1 MSNYIDH
8 DRLFKELLTNFFQEF
23 MEAFFQDASR
33 LLDYDS
39 LEFLTQEVFVDVT
52 TGEKKYIDILV
63 KTRLL
68 GEEGFVLVHVEP
80 QAKKEK
86 YFARRMFRYFARL
99 FLKYDLRIL
108 PIAVLSHGVKK
119 EEPRSFSI
127 SFPFHK
133 VLEFDF
139 LQLHLKRHGW
149 RDYLKKNNPVAC
161 ALMSCMDY
169 NDEEKVQ
176 LKTEF
181 LKMVLRMR
189 LDPARMQ
196 LIIGFFDTYARLN
209 LQEEEV
215 VQRNL
220 AEELPLEEVKEMTE
234 ILTSYHLRGREEGR
248 VQGRVEGR
256 EEGSITALQRTLIK
270 QSKRKFGAIGSDLE
284 TQIMKSTSIAQLENA
299 LENMFDLDSEEALLK
314 MLKEMPEQQ

>member
-1 MSNYIDH
+1 MGNNIDH
-8 DRLFKELLTNFFQEF
+8 DRLFKELLTNFFREF
-23 MEAFFQDASR
+23 MDAFFPDASR

-39 LEFLTQEVFVDVT
+39 LEFLTQEVFIDVT

-63 KTRLL
+63 KTRLM

-80 QAKKEK
+80 QAQKEK

-108 PIAVLSHGVKK
+108 PIAILSHGVKK
-119 EEPRSFSI
+119 EEPRSFAI
-127 SFPFHK
+127 SFPFHR
-133 VLEFDF
+133 VLDFDF

-149 RDYLKKNNPVAC
+149 RDYLKKNNPAAC

-169 NDEEKVQ
+169 NDEEKVR

-181 LKMVLRMR
+181 LKMVLRMH

-209 LQEEEV
+209 LQEEEL

-220 AEELPLEEVKEMTE
+220 TEELPLKEVEEMTE

-248 VQGRVEGR
+248 
-256 EEGSITALQRTLIK
+256 EEGGITALQRTLIK
-270 QSKRKFGAIGSDLE
+270 QSKRKFGAISSDLE
-284 TQIMKSTSIAQLENA
+284 TQIMKSTSIAQLENT
-299 LENMFDLDSEEALLK
+299 LENMFDFDSEEALLK
-314 MLKEMPEQQ
+314 MLKEKPEQQ